1 MTPPLQTPTATRREL
16 SRRAR
21 DAFPPMG
28 VYAIRDHTCGS
39 VRVKSS
45 RNVGGAIDRIR
56 FELRLGSHPDK
67 SLQAAWHRAGA
78 QGVSF
83 EVIEL
88 LKERD
93 DPDFDYAAELRM
105 LEQLYREE
113 LEIVKETA

>member
-1 MTPPLQTPTATRREL
+1 MTSPPPPATRREL

-21 DAFPPMG
+21 AAFPPMG
-28 VYAIRDHTCGS
+28 VYAVRDHTSGR

-45 RNVGGAIDRIR
+45 RNVNGAIDRIR

-67 SLQAAWHRAGA
+67 SLQAAWQRAGA

-88 LKERD
+88 LKERA
-93 DPDFDYAAELRM
+93 DPDFDYAGELRM

-113 LEIVKETA
+113 LDITKEPA